1 MAPVTTTAT
10 ATATPVAAGR
20 IGVGPQ
26 GIQVKQEPSPPGNIA
41 TPKASSTIIRRGRGR
56 SQGTL
61 TISVVETVPEE
72 NEYVIEELE
81 EEFEGSESDP
91 TELYQIL
98 AGIIWI

>member
-26 GIQVKQEPSPPGNIA
+26 GIQVKQEPSSPGNIA
-41 TPKASSTIIRRGRGR
+41 TPKASSTIVRRGRGR
-56 SQGTL
+56 SQSTP

-72 NEYVIEELE
+72 NEY
-81 EEFEGSESDP
+81 
-91 TELYQIL
+91 
-98 AGIIWI
+98 II